1 MARAVVAV
9 TPEQAAGLLALAQKH
24 GVPAAVLGTS
34 GGTSFVVNAPDVT
47 FSIALDTLREVH
59 TATLPALFDH

>member
-1 MARAVVAV
+1 M
-9 TPEQAAGLLALAQKH
+9 
-24 GVPAAVLGTS
+24 GTS

-47 FSIALDTLREVH
+47 FSIALDTLREVN

>member
-1 MARAVVAV
+1 VARAVVAV
-9 TPEQAAGLLALAQKH
+9 TSEQSAGLLALAQQH
-24 GVPAAVLGTS
+24 GVPAVVMGTS

-47 FSIALDTLREVH
+47 FSIALDTLREVN